1 MKKELLI
8 ASIFASAI
16 AVAGSVGSVTTSN
29 VMGLVEV
36 NDASAKASQ
45 GDYNV
50 WLVTAPLTAYGSDA
64 NIAVADVLQTASL
77 AVNDELWIQNG
88 SGYNMYTLQS
98 DGTWKAAKTVTAGP
112 EGITE
117 PEVDSPDK
125 AKVSRGQ
132 AFWVKTKATQINLFG
147 EGVTAAKSVTV
158 SGGTTKKAWSLIGST
173 AQTGSIDLYSL
184 SGKKGDMIRLANGQE
199 YMYGGSGDS
208 AGWYKKVNG
217 AFDTSAKTT
226 DTIAAGIGFWYAT
239 KEGIEFTSL

>member
-8 ASIFASAI
+8 ASIFASAV
-16 AVAGSVGSVTTSN
+16 AVAGSVTTSN
-29 VMGLVEV
+29 VMGLVKV
-36 NDASAKASQ
+36 NDDSAKASQ
-45 GDYNV
+45 DDYNV
-50 WLVTAPLTAYGSDA
+50 WLVTAPLTDYGSDA

-77 AVNDELWIQNG
+77 AEDDELWIPNG
-88 SGYNMYTLQS
+88 SGYNMYKLQS
-98 DGTWKAAKTVTAGP
+98 DGKWKAAKTVTAGP
-112 EGITE
+112 NGIQVTSA
-117 PEVDSPDK
+117 DSPDV
-125 AKVSRGQ
+125 ATVSRGQ

-147 EGVTAAKSVTV
+147 EGVMAAKSVTV

-173 AQTGSIDLYSL
+173 AQTGSIDLSSL